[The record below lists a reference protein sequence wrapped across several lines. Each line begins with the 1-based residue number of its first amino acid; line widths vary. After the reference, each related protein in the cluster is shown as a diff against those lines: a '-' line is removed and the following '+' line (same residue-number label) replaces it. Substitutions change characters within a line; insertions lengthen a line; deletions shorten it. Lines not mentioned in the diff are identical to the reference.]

1 MRAVM
6 GVDAGGTA
14 TRCCIADENGHI
26 LSVGG
31 GGPANINFVLLE
43 NAGSEIEISLS
54 EALGSSNFTIAA
66 AILTGAHLPPSA
78 RFILSSRSGTEN
90 VIVID
95 EFEACLAA
103 GIFGSADWN
112 REVPGPQACGVVLM
126 AGTGSFCKGRN
137 AQGEER
143 YAGGWGPLIGD
154 EGSGYD
160 IAREALRAVVKADD
174 NRGPETVIREQI
186 FSHLRIGDMNELK
199 KCLYNPPMSRH
210 EIAALA
216 RCVFAAAEEGDAVA
230 SLILRDAGVR
240 LASLAS
246 PVLRELYDEDD
257 VFPVVL
263 SGGILRDGSL
273 LTQTL
278 IAEIKRIRPSAC
290 VFISGLQPVVGAII
304 IGLQSIDIKVDS
316 AIVNNLKKSIPR

>member
-1 MRAVM
+1 MRAVL

-26 LSVGG
+26 LSVGR
-31 GGPANINFVLLE
+31 GGPANINFVSLE
-43 NAGSEIEISLS
+43 NAGSAIETSLS
-54 EALGSSNFTIAA
+54 EVFGSSNVTVSA

-78 RFILSSRSGTEN
+78 HMILSSRSGTEN
-90 VIVID
+90 VIIVD

-103 GIFGSADWN
+103 GIFGAIDWN
-112 REVPGPQACGVVLM
+112 RTGAGTQTYGVVIM

-137 AQGEER
+137 ARGEEK

-174 NRGPETVIREQI
+174 NRGPENIIREHM
-186 FSHLRIGDMNELK
+186 FSHLKIGDMQELK
-199 KCLYNPPMSRH
+199 KRLYDPPMSRH
-210 EIAALA
+210 EVAALA
-216 RCVFAAAEEGDAVA
+216 GCVFAAAEEGDAVA
-230 SLILRDAGVR
+230 SLILRDAGAR

-246 PVLRELYDEDD
+246 PVLRKLYDEDD
-257 VFPVVL
+257 EFPVVL
-263 SGGILRDGSL
+263 AGGIPRDGSL

-290 VFISGLQPVVGAII
+290 VFISGLQPVTGAII
-304 IGLQSIDIKVDS
+304 IGLQSIGIEIDSDI
-316 AIVNNLKKSIPR
+316 INNLKQSIPR

>member
-1 MRAVM
+1 MRTVL

-26 LSVGG
+26 LSVGS
-31 GGPANINFVLLE
+31 GGPANTNFVSLE
-43 NAGSEIEISLS
+43 TAGSEIETSLS
-54 EALGSSNFTIAA
+54 EALGSSNVTVAA

-78 RFILSSRSGTEN
+78 HFILSSRSGTEN

-103 GIFGSADWN
+103 GIFGAAD
-112 REVPGPQACGVVLM
+112 RTRTGARTQACGVVIM

-160 IAREALRAVVKADD
+160 IAREALRAAVKADD
-174 NRGPETVIREQI
+174 NRGPETVIREHI
-186 FSHLRIGDMNELK
+186 FSHLKIGDMQELK
-199 KCLYNPPMSRH
+199 KRLYDPPMSRH
-210 EIAALA
+210 ELA
-216 RCVFAAAEEGDAVA
+216 SLAGCVFTAAEEGDAVA
-230 SLILRDAGVR
+230 SLILRDAGAR

-246 PVLRELYDEDD
+246 PVLQELYDEDD
-257 VFPVVL
+257 DFPVVL
-263 SGGILRDGSL
+263 AGGIPHAGSL
-273 LTQTL
+273 LVQAL
-278 IAEIKRIRPSAC
+278 IAGIKRIRPHAC
-290 VFISGLQPVVGAII
+290 VFVSGLQPVAGALIV
-304 IGLQSIDIKVDS
+304 GLQSIDIEINPGIID
-316 AIVNNLKKSIPR
+316 NLKRSIPR